1 MAAPV
6 WYTTTSNLGV
16 IQEGQF
22 YRFSLDARDPSSGV
36 IAYSVVSGT
45 LPDGIELA
53 SNGTLFGNPRK
64 VIQGVPVEVS
74 RDVASKFTIRAKD
87 STGIV
92 NDKTFQL
99 VITGQD
105 VPVWESAS
113 DLGDFI
119 DFQYINKK
127 IIVNDSDSE
136 DTLTYELLSGTLPV
150 GTKLT
155 TDGYVNGFIQPQLVD
170 GSSEAGSFDTSA
182 FDTVIFDFGT
192 GVGSYSKRHH
202 FVVRASDGKAFI
214 VKEFSIYVY
223 GAFDLKADSNTITAD
238 KDDNLIQSDTSSA
251 YGPIIRHSATKIGT
265 FLHDNM
271 FSFKVDAIDYSGT
284 DITYSIESGATPSGL
299 TIDSGTGWI
308 HGKLPYLNKVIQDYS
323 FTVKAARTN
332 DAANFSDTHTFTMQ
346 LITNKDLDIT
356 WNTVSNLG
364 ILQAGAVSTLYVN
377 ASSKNNTK
385 LIYELQAGS
394 KLPQGLRLNSTGE
407 LEGRA
412 SFKTFQMDSGTTK
425 LDVVTSSATT
435 TVDGTYNFTIK
446 ARDNTGTLYNTRTFS
461 VVVNN
466 EYSAPYE
473 DLYID
478 LLPTQTDRNIWEDVI
493 YNRQDIPDE
502 DLYRARDIYFGR
514 QAYPRM
520 LFLPGLPANT
530 LSKYFES
537 VYRNHH
543 NINLRFGDF
552 KTAKATDNDNNHIY
566 DVVYVE
572 VLDKFDAPAGTT
584 LTTSNLEIKYSS
596 INNPITADESA
607 HIENSSL
614 RASANNNK
622 ILYPASLSR
631 MKKRVEDK
639 LGIQDSRTLP
649 RWMTS
654 VQDDGTVLGFTSAC
668 VIAYLKPGAGERI
681 LYYLSINDGVDLN
694 KIDFTVDRYV
704 VDQYFSKNYDK
715 TSSPTAWLVGGE
727 TTFDS
732 TTTSV
737 DSKNTRFFPNIDVR
751 RTDITEGNHYIKFP
765 RVQIIDLP

>member
-36 IAYSVVSGT
+36 IAYSVVSGK

-105 VPVWESAS
+105 VPVWESTS

-136 DTLTYELLSGTLPV
+136 DTLTYELLSGTLTI

-271 FSFKVDAIDYSGT
+271 FSFKVDAIDYSGA

-299 TIDSGTGWI
+299 TIDPGTGWI

-566 DVVYVE
+566 DVVYV
-572 VLDKFDAPAGTT
+572 
-584 LTTSNLEIKYSS
+584 
-596 INNPITADESA
+596 
-607 HIENSSL
+607 
-614 RASANNNK
+614 
-622 ILYPASLSR
+622 
-631 MKKRVEDK
+631 
-639 LGIQDSRTLP
+639 
-649 RWMTS
+649 
-654 VQDDGTVLGFTSAC
+654 
-668 VIAYLKPGAGERI
+668 
-681 LYYLSINDGVDLN
+681 
-694 KIDFTVDRYV
+694 
-704 VDQYFSKNYDK
+704 
-715 TSSPTAWLVGGE
+715 
-727 TTFDS
+727 
-732 TTTSV
+732 
-737 DSKNTRFFPNIDVR
+737 
-751 RTDITEGNHYIKFP
+751 
-765 RVQIIDLP
+765 